1 MPEFTHIE
9 MRYPVGHVE
18 RYLIDDLEDRERKM
32 LEAITEWWFRAEEL
46 YLELDDR
53 PKEAT
58 IVLEDRKAQN

>member
-1 MPEFTHIE
+1 
-9 MRYPVGHVE
+9 
-18 RYLIDDLEDRERKM
+18 RERKM